1 MVTPSPTQICVGR
14 QPIYDSARN
23 IVAYEVLYRCNASS
37 AEFEDGDAATAR
49 VLVNILTE
57 IGLDQISGSKPLFIN
72 CTRYFLDHE
81 PLLPPDRCTLEI
93 LETVA
98 VDQEMVSAVARQR
111 RLGYKIALDDFE
123 FHREWDP
130 LLKLADYVKVDV
142 RQHPG
147 ELLRDAVE
155 RLSDFPGTLV
165 AEKIETQEELDYCRT
180 LGFTLFQGYYLR
192 RPETLVAR
200 AAPNNLI
207 ALVSLAQQLM
217 DQNSDAGAIA
227 QAIQGDVNLTYR
239 LLRLANS
246 AMAGSRKPIDSI
258 RQAVC
263 IAGTNLLARWVA
275 LLGLLRIENS
285 PSDYVEIALHRA
297 RTCEL
302 VSRAEKIGEPDQ
314 AYILG
319 LLSLLDGMLD
329 SPWEALIPSL
339 PLSADIATALLTR
352 EGPLGRLLSTVES
365 YEAFSSGSDP
375 VWETSGFSSLPR
387 AFWEGSAYAHSMIRS
402 LKV

>member
-1 MVTPSPTQICVGR
+1 MPKS
-14 QPIYDSARN
+14 
-23 IVAYEVLYRCNASS
+23 
-37 AEFEDGDAATAR
+37 
-49 VLVNILTE
+49 
-57 IGLDQISGSKPLFIN
+57 
-72 CTRYFLDHE
+72 
-81 PLLPPDRCTLEI
+81 
-93 LETVA
+93 
-98 VDQEMVSAVARQR
+98 
-111 RLGYKIALDDFE
+111 
-123 FHREWDP
+123 
-130 LLKLADYVKVDV
+130 
-142 RQHPG
+142 
-147 ELLRDAVE
+147 
-155 RLSDFPGTLV
+155 
-165 AEKIETQEELDYCRT
+165 
-180 LGFTLFQGYYLR
+180 
-192 RPETLVAR
+192 
-200 AAPNNLI
+200 
-207 ALVSLAQQLM
+207 
-217 DQNSDAGAIA
+217 
-227 QAIQGDVNLTYR
+227 IQGDVNLTYR

-246 AMAGSRKPIDSI
+246 AMTGSRKPIDSV

-339 PLSADIATALLTR
+339 PLNADIAAALLTR

-375 VWETSGFSSLPR
+375 VWETSGFASLPG
-387 AFWEGSAYAHSMIRS
+387 AFWEGSAYAHRMIRS
-402 LKV
+402 LQV